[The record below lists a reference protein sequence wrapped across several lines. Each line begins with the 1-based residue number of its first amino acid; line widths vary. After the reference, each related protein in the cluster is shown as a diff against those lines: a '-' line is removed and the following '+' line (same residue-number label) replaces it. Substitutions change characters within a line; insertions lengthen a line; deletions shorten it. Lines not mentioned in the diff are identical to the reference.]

1 MKKQHFTLIA
11 LTTFLSHSFMA
22 QGQDRYFQESEIQE
36 QEIPDRASEGRL
48 SLLKG
53 TPATKALETVE
64 DKESTKKENKIP
76 YQIGAIIHMFG
87 AYSQGEITAQQAAD
101 PNFQN
106 SYSRSFNVYRARL
119 MFGAQL
125 SKKGNVFIETEI
137 PRIIGSGTGDNKNME
152 VPLMVLDA
160 QYEHVFSNYFSVI
173 AGQMLVSHNRNGLQG
188 AATLMANDF
197 THYQYP
203 YNMWEDSPLQG
214 YFGRDVGINTRGFL
228 AQDRLEYRLGVFT
241 GRRFDGGAP
250 ARYVGRLVY
259 NFLDPEKD
267 FYYNGTGLG
276 MRNTFALAGGFD
288 VQGTYRNIGL
298 DAYLDIPIG
307 DNGALTVNAA
317 HTNMTGGISSSQ
329 YNFTELIPR
338 QNIQFLE
345 MGYYFKR
352 SQLQPWIKYENQSI
366 NGHPSQLGLPHN
378 ASEQQLNDANLIGS
392 NQRAGFGINYF
403 FNAYTTNLRL
413 SYTQV
418 TYGREAINGGA
429 EKDSYGQLWL
439 QLQLFVF

>member
-1 MKKQHFTLIA
+1 MKKLISILVVFVFGAGTLVNA
-11 LTTFLSHSFMA
+11 
-22 QGQDRYFQESEIQE
+22 QESFPIDLQTDSSFISVHSNEKE
-36 QEIPDRASEGRL
+36 L
-48 SLLKG
+48 HLLKG
-53 TPATKALETVE
+53 TPSRKHISQEIFE
-64 DKESTKKENKIP
+64 KDPKKEARIP
-76 YQIGAIIHMFG
+76 YQVGAIIHMFG

-106 SYSRSFNVYRARL
+106 GYDRSFNVYRARL

-125 SKKGNVFIETEI
+125 SKRGNVFIETEI
-137 PRIIGSGTGDNKNME
+137 PRIIGSGTGENKNME

-160 QYEHVFSNYFSVI
+160 QYEHVFSNYFSII

-276 MRNTFALAGGFD
+276 TRNTFALAGGFD

-317 HTNMTGGISSSQ
+317 HTNMTGGISNSR

-345 MGYYFKR
+345 MGYYFKK

-378 ASEQQLNDANLIGS
+378 ASEQQLSDANLIGS
-392 NQRAGFGINYF
+392 NQRAGFGLNYF

-418 TYGREAINGGA
+418 SYGREALNGGA